1 MISKRAITGLVAA
14 LAISI
19 ACGGRE
25 PSATPS
31 ELQGQGEAVLTV
43 TNDYLNDVTVYAVRA
58 GTRARLGT
66 VFGFK
71 TETLPIRNTILFGA
85 GSVRLLIEENATG
98 RRHLTEPFTV
108 GPNDAIDVTVRS
120 PLSLS
125 SFIVRH
131 R

>member
-1 MISKRAITGLVAA
+1 MISKRAITGLVAGLA
-14 LAISI
+14 LSF

-31 ELQGQGEAVLTV
+31 ELQGQSDAVLTV
-43 TNDYLNDVTVYAVRA
+43 TNDYLNDVTVYAVRG

-108 GPNDAIDVTVRS
+108 GPNDAIDVTVRN